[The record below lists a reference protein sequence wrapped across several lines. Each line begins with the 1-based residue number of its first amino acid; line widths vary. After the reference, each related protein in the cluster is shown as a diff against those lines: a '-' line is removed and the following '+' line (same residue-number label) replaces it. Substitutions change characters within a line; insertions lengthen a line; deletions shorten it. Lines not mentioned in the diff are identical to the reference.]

1 MDAGLLSPVW
11 AGTAVAQLVRDEDW
25 LAAMLTAE
33 AGLAAAQA
41 TLGVIPK
48 PAATVI
54 ATVAAQSELD
64 LETLAIQSRES
75 ANPVVRLVQ
84 AFTAEVAATDPA
96 AAEYV
101 HKGGTSQDILD
112 TASMLIAARA
122 FAVIDTDLRRTA
134 AALAHLATEHRLT
147 PMAGRTLTQHAVPV
161 TFGLKAAGWLSLV
174 LDSLDRVA
182 ALTFPASLGGAAGTQ
197 ASYVEVAG
205 GGPAH
210 GLELAA
216 AFAATLGLTD
226 PVLPW
231 HAVRTPIADIAA
243 ATTHICGAL
252 GKMAL
257 DIQGMT
263 RTEVAEVGEPLADGR
278 GSSSAMPQKQNP
290 VLAAM
295 ITSAARQVPLYATVL
310 QQSMVCEDERSAGAW
325 HAEWQPLRDV
335 LRLTGGAAATA
346 AELTEGLR
354 VFPDRLR
361 ANLELTGGT
370 VVSERLSMVL
380 APLLGKVAAKK
391 VLAKVALA
399 GDGPFQEALLSDPE
413 VAGKLDAETLRGLLD
428 PSGYLGSSGLL
439 VDRVLNRARSVLGG

>member
-11 AGTAVAQLVRDEDW
+11 AGTEVAALVRDEDW

-41 TLGVIPK
+41 TLGVIPS
-48 PAATVI
+48 PAAAVI
-54 ATVAAQSELD
+54 ASVAARSGLD
-64 LETLAIQSRES
+64 LVALAVKARDA
-75 ANPVVRLVQ
+75 ANPVVGLVS
-84 AFTAEVAATDPA
+84 AFTAEVAGTDSA

-112 TASMLIAARA
+112 TAAMLVASRA

-134 AALAHLATEHRLT
+134 GALTRLAAEYRLT

-174 LDSLDRVA
+174 LDSLDRVG

-197 ASYVEVAG
+197 ASYVEAAG
-205 GGPAH
+205 AGPEH
-210 GLELAA
+210 GLELAT
-216 AFAATLGLTD
+216 AFASALGLAD
-226 PVLPW
+226 PGIPW
-231 HAVRTPIADIAA
+231 HALRTPLADIASV
-243 ATTHICGAL
+243 TTHICGAL
-252 GKMAL
+252 GKLAL
-257 DIQGMT
+257 DVQGMT
-263 RTEVAEVGEPLADGR
+263 RTEVAEVAEPTAEGR
-278 GSSSAMPQKQNP
+278 GISSAMPQKQNP

-295 ITSAARQVPLYATVL
+295 IMSAARQVPLYATVL

-325 HAEWQPLRDV
+325 HAEWQALREV

-346 AELTEGLR
+346 AELAEGLR

-361 ANLELTGGT
+361 ANLELTDGA

-380 APLLGKVAAKK
+380 APLLGKTAAKK
-391 VLAKVALA
+391 LLGRVALA
-399 GDGPFQEALLSDPE
+399 GDGPFEEALLADPE
-413 VAGKLDAETLRGLLD
+413 VAEKLDAETVRGLLD

-439 VDRVLNRARSVLGG
+439 VDRVLERARSVLA